1 MYTLSKSSRSDTF
14 IKTVKFLGNCQ
25 ARLNDNENTQD
36 WLAVKE
42 QLIANDNDPTGV
54 RKAGL
59 LKGLFEKNKQVII
72 KYSTT
77 ELIKSDYEIAH
88 LLHKAKLPNLIKY
101 ICDFE
106 CNEDLPNIVK
116 RNFQTKPYLCK
127 KDGTDRIKA
136 IVMSYYPLGS
146 INDYAWTQ
154 SNFADYINLI
164 KQACFAVLY
173 AYETVGF
180 IHGDFHLDNI
190 LIKTTKRR
198 TLNYGTSIQL
208 PIGSKYA
215 VIMDFERSLIVA
227 PEHREEYRSEAYK
240 SIKQLIVLALN
251 EKDNATISFRADDT
265 TIEGRMFLY
274 NIGQFESKNPPITPE
289 IYTRIGKYIDMIIPY
304 NKNNYGS
311 RAKR

>member
-1 MYTLSKSSRSDTF
+1 MHTLSKSSRSETF

-25 ARLNDNENTQD
+25 ARLNDGENTND
-36 WLAVKE
+36 WLAVQA
-42 QLIANDNDPTGV
+42 QLISSNDDPTGV

-59 LKGLFEKNKQVII
+59 LKWLFEKNKPVVI
-72 KYSTT
+72 KYSTA

-116 RNFQTKPYLCK
+116 RNFQTKPYLCERT
-127 KDGTDRIKA
+127 GPDRLKA

-146 INDYAWTQ
+146 INDYDWTQ

-190 LIKTTKRR
+190 LIKPTKRR
-198 TLNYGTSIQL
+198 AINYGTSIQL

-215 VIMDFERSLIVA
+215 VIMDFERSTIVA
-227 PEHREEYRSEAYK
+227 PEHREEHRSRVYK
-240 SIKQLIVLALN
+240 SIKNLIMLALN
-251 EKDNATISFRADDT
+251 EKDNATVSFKVNDAT
-265 TIEGRMFLY
+265 MEGRMFLY
-274 NIGQFESKNPPITPE
+274 NIGQFESQNPPITTE
-289 IYTRIGKYIDMIIPY
+289 IFSKIGKYIDMIVPY
-304 NKNNYGS
+304 DKNNYGS